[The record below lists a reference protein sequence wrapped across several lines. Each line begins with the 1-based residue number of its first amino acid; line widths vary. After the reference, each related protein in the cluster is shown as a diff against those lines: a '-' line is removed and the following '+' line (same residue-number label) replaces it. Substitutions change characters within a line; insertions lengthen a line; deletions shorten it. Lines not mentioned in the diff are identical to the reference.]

1 MKSWSL
7 QFKFAVYSAT
17 LALVALI
24 VAGAVLLPFLYYYQ
38 LNELDDQLTE
48 NAQELFRDLKNFK
61 DAPKDPRKP
70 VSYKIIP
77 VALRLRYV
85 ELEGPEGQTLHR
97 SGNLGKVDLSSE
109 KVGARTLIV
118 GEDREARI
126 VTMKEPD
133 GVRVLHIGTTLG
145 RIEKMQEDVKFALL
159 VILPSVGIIVF
170 MGGWLLGKR
179 ALRPVAE
186 LTKAAESISAEN
198 PEERLP
204 MPASKDELARLTE
217 VLNRSFDRLQ
227 RSYQAAARFSADAS
241 HQLKTPIAV
250 LRMGLE
256 SLRSGGRIQGDD
268 AEEVASMLQQTRRL
282 TALIGDLLLLAQAD
296 AGRLNLA
303 PANLDLVPLLAEGL
317 DDLSVLAEVRGLKVD
332 SQLPAELHALAD
344 SRRVSLILQNL
355 IENAAKYSPAGGTI
369 LLAATE
375 LETTVEVSVANTG
388 SPIPIE
394 QQEPIFERFNRGSV
408 GENVR
413 GHGLGLNIARELARA
428 HGGELFL
435 KRSDA
440 EWTEFTLRLPKA
452 SAAQG
457 S

>member
-17 LALVALI
+17 LALAALI
-24 VAGAVLLPFLYYYQ
+24 VAGSVLLPFLYYYQ
-38 LNELDDQLTE
+38 LKELDDQLTE

-109 KVGARTLIV
+109 KEGSRTLMI
-118 GEDREARI
+118 GEGREARI
-126 VTMKEPD
+126 VTMREPD

-145 RIEKMQEDVKFALL
+145 RIEKMQDDVKFALW
-159 VILPSVGIIVF
+159 VILPSVGIVVF
-170 MGGWLLGKR
+170 LGGWLLGKR

-204 MPASKDELARLTE
+204 MPHSKDELARLTE

-227 RSYQAAARFSADAS
+227 RAYQAAARFSADAS

-256 SLRSGGRIQGDD
+256 TLRSGGRLQGED

-303 PANLDLVPLLAEGL
+303 PVKIDLTPLLAQAL
-317 DDLSVLAEVRGLKVD
+317 DDLSVLAEVRGLKVEAT
-332 SQLPAELHALAD
+332 LPPALEAIAD
-344 SRRVSLILQNL
+344 SRRVALILQNL
-355 IENAAKYSPAGGTI
+355 IENAAKYSPTEGTVR
-369 LLAATE
+369 LTTNESETE
-375 LETTVEVSVANTG
+375 VEVSIANTG
-388 SPIPIE
+388 SPIPPE
-394 QQEPIFERFNRGSV
+394 QQGPIFERFNRGSV

-428 HGGELFL
+428 HGGELVL
-435 KRSDA
+435 NRSDA
-440 EWTEFTLRLPKA
+440 EWTEFTLRLPKP

-457 S
+457 